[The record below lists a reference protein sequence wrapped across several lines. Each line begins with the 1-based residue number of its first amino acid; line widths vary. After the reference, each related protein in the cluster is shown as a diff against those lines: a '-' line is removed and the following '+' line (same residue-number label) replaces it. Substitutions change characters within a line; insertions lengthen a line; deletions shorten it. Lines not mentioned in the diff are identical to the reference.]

1 MTKRK
6 IFLLVQSALCLL
18 IAVLLASSA
27 IRIYLEGSAYQAAGH
42 PSEWIY
48 SREKVAAALGP
59 ILPLVLASV
68 VMTVIGLVRDI
79 RDEDADQPVP
89 DAELAQK
96 LICARVFEPSE
107 DMAKER
113 ALQKKLQIG
122 GRAGFAVCMVPILF
136 YITNAA
142 HFAQADAEGLDRSIL
157 SLIAFIV
164 PWTVVGLACLIITTL
179 LQAQSMQREQSA
191 ASARIKEEKESGI
204 RKDPEAV
211 KAESA
216 LYRTAPETAKR
227 RVLMRRVLLVA
238 AVCFIVAGFFNG
250 TMKDVLVKAIRIC
263 TECVGLG

>member
-27 IRIYLEGSAYQAAGH
+27 IRIYMEGSAYQAAGH

-59 ILPLVLASV
+59 ILPLILASA
-68 VMTVIGLVRDI
+68 VMTVAGLVKDI
-79 RDEDADQPVP
+79 RDEDADQPVQ
-89 DAELAQK
+89 DVELAKK
-96 LICARVFEPSE
+96 LLCARVAEPSE

-113 ALQKKLQIG
+113 AAQKKLQIAG
-122 GRAGFAVCMVPILF
+122 WAGFAVCMVPVLT

-157 SLIAFIV
+157 SMIAFVV
-164 PWTVVGLACLIITTL
+164 PCTVLGIACLIITTL
-179 LQAQSMQREQSA
+179 LQEQSMQREQAA
-191 ASARIKEEKESGI
+191 ASARIKEEKEAGTK
-204 RKDPEAV
+204 KDPEAV

-227 RVLMRRVLLVA
+227 RILMRRVLLFA
-238 AVCFIVAGFFNG
+238 AICFIVMGIFNG